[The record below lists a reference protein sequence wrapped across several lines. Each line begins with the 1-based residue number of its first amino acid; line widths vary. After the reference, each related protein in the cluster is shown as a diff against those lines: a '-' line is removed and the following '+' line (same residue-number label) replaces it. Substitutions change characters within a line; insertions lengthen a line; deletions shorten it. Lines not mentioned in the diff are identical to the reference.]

1 LSTAELAQQLRRHY
15 QTELANTP
23 LPDDLCH
30 HFDQAGPGSAH
41 VRKTTCRQVVTLELS
56 RFTAVEVVREAD
68 RQDKARPPPSALQA
82 LVPKGGRY
90 GYDLIAHV
98 GWQTFVKGRTLQD
111 VAEDLQPLN
120 IPFSSLHD
128 VQMKFLFYLGHL
140 HRQCAGFLRDYLS
153 KRGSITWLI
162 DSTLEP
168 GTPLFFGI
176 QDAEED
182 LMLGAWKIA
191 TESADVLVPCL
202 KQASESFGRP
212 ARVLHDLS
220 DAMNTACREAWNGM
234 RHDVCHFHL
243 VRDIG
248 IDLLDE
254 PQAALR
260 DRVRQV
266 QLQPRLKE
274 QRNGQTD
281 WLRQHVEDPTSL
293 AQILAGGA
301 VTVSPAVLGREVLMA
316 FHQWVLDY
324 ASDGQRQ
331 GYPFDPYL
339 LYFHRRVVRASVA
352 VDRLLGD
359 IRVQDQAPLV
369 LKNFARMLRE
379 YLGDARVSEAAQQY
393 EEAFAL
399 FCRVRDVLRLSS
411 QGKTPLS
418 DRYLLAADEAA
429 AVRPLLEHLRQECR
443 RASQE
448 ATAAWTRKLNQVVVD
463 HLDRYWG
470 RLFPEEEGERTRTT
484 NGLEQGWRMR
494 KRGCRK
500 RHGRQKLTRDFQS
513 LPAEFM
519 LVGNLLQP
527 RYVEIVLGGDINQL
541 PRHLAEAG
549 RTAGAWTK
557 WRQQQQPLNTARLPQ
572 RLLRQENLI
581 EAFVSSYHDHCQ
593 GEETGPLSNFRTN
606 QISE

>member
-1 LSTAELAQQLRRHY
+1 MHYQAELAGVR
-15 QTELANTP
+15 

-30 HFDQAGPGSAH
+30 HFDQAGLGGVP
-41 VRKTTCRQVVTLELS
+41 VLKTTRRQVVTLGLS
-56 RFTAVEVVREAD
+56 RFTAVEVIRDAGQE
-68 RQDKARPPPSALQA
+68 DKAGRPVSPLQT

-111 VAEDLQPLN
+111 VAEELQPLN

-140 HRQCAGFLRDYLS
+140 HRQRAGVLRDYLS

-202 KQASESFGRP
+202 KQTSESFGRP

-248 IDLLDE
+248 IDLLDK

-260 DRVRQV
+260 DRVRQL

-281 WLRQHVEDPTSL
+281 WLRQYVEDPTSL
-293 AQILAGGA
+293 AQMLAGRA
-301 VTVSPAVLGREVLMA
+301 VMVSPAVLGREVLMA
-316 FHQWVLDY
+316 LHQ
-324 ASDGQRQ
+324 
-331 GYPFDPYL
+331 
-339 LYFHRRVVRASVA
+339 
-352 VDRLLGD
+352 
-359 IRVQDQAPLV
+359 
-369 LKNFARMLRE
+369 
-379 YLGDARVSEAAQQY
+379 
-393 EEAFAL
+393 
-399 FCRVRDVLRLSS
+399 
-411 QGKTPLS
+411 
-418 DRYLLAADEAA
+418 
-429 AVRPLLEHLRQECR
+429 
-443 RASQE
+443 
-448 ATAAWTRKLNQVVVD
+448 
-463 HLDRYWG
+463 
-470 RLFPEEEGERTRTT
+470 
-484 NGLEQGWRMR
+484 
-494 KRGCRK
+494 
-500 RHGRQKLTRDFQS
+500 
-513 LPAEFM
+513 
-519 LVGNLLQP
+519 
-527 RYVEIVLGGDINQL
+527 
-541 PRHLAEAG
+541 
-549 RTAGAWTK
+549 
-557 WRQQQQPLNTARLPQ
+557 
-572 RLLRQENLI
+572 
-581 EAFVSSYHDHCQ
+581 
-593 GEETGPLSNFRTN
+593 
-606 QISE
+606 